1 MVCTSAPVFRLVPLD
16 THPEPGTGSS
26 NAAVT
31 KSESKVEVMVQG
43 DSRWPEKKRRYRK
56 VPKFPDARKRTPE
69 NFSVIYLLFKQRGQ
83 TLGYF
88 VKKMLME

>member
-43 DSRWPEKKRRYRK
+43 DSRWPEKKK
-56 VPKFPDARKRTPE
+56 IP
-69 NFSVIYLLFKQRGQ
+69 
-83 TLGYF
+83 
-88 VKKMLME
+88 